1 MSEADFMIVDSFCI
15 DLIIKSSK
23 NILEST
29 EHFNIHDKKN
39 SILKKKDILD
49 SENSSLFQ
57 I

>member
-1 MSEADFMIVDSFCI
+1 MSLSKHTRAD
-15 DLIIKSSK
+15 SSTFTSNKKLTK